1 MQFDIAM
8 FEASMRNALY
18 ERSQETRPAEADSG
32 EIAPA
37 ESQEDPEEEPQEE
50 DPELQNAD

>member
-37 ESQEDPEEEPQEE
+37 ENQEDPEEEPQEE
-50 DPELQNAD
+50 DPELQTVD